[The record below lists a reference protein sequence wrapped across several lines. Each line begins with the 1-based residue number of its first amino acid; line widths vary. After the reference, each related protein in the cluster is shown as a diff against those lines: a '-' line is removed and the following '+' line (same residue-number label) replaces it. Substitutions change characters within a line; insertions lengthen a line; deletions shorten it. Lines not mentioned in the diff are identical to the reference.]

1 MSLSFRRILEQDL
14 EKIAEWRMSPEVTKY
29 MYTNPKITMK
39 DQLQWFERI
48 STDEKVSYW
57 LIVFGG
63 VEIGVINLY
72 DIDLQNRRCF
82 WAYYIGDNSVR
93 GKGLGRG
100 IECNIYD
107 HVFFKLALNK
117 LSCEVLS
124 FNQKVVDIHKHFG
137 SKVEGLLRQHIYKEG
152 KFLDVVRMAILKEE
166 WKEMKNSFE
175 YEKVRFED

>member
-1 MSLSFRRILEQDL
+1 M
-14 EKIAEWRMSPEVTKY
+14 
-29 MYTNPKITMK
+29 
-39 DQLQWFERI
+39 
-48 STDEKVSYW
+48 
-57 LIVFGG
+57 
-63 VEIGVINLY
+63 
-72 DIDLQNRRCF
+72 
-82 WAYYIGDNSVR
+82 
-93 GKGLGRG
+93 GRG